1 MPDRPRAAHALLPLL
16 CALAACGPGPTPTL
30 PPAPQR
36 LAVAPGLEAFATQ
49 AFTAWSEE
57 AGVPDFDLEIWPE
70 AAALEAAER
79 GDVAAVVTVL
89 SPPEGWFAAP
99 VGVEAVGVIVNPEN
113 AFRAFTREDLAE
125 LFSGRAQDW
134 QEFGGP
140 SEPIRPVIPL
150 PGDGL
155 RAVFEAGVMGGSPLS
170 GGALLAPSAD
180 AAMTLVAERPGAIGL
195 VPYDAAD
202 DRARLVR
209 VDGVLPAPD
218 TIGDGRYLLRATV
231 LLASPE
237 EPAGD
242 IRDWMVWLQ
251 ARLGT

>member
-1 MPDRPRAAHALLPLL
+1 
-16 CALAACGPGPTPTL
+16 LAACGPAPTPSL

-36 LAVAPGLEAFATQ
+36 VAVAPGLEAFATR
-49 AFTAWSEE
+49 AFTARSEA

-70 AAALEAAER
+70 GAALEAAER
-79 GDVAAVVTVL
+79 GDVAAVVTVV

-99 VGVEAVGVIVNPEN
+99 VGVEAVGVIVNADN

-140 SEPIRPVIPL
+140 SEPIQPVIPL

-155 RAVFEAGVMGGSPLS
+155 RAVFEAGVMGGSPMS

-180 AAMTLVAERPGAIGL
+180 AALTLVAEHGGAIGL
-195 VPYDAAD
+195 VPYGAAD

-209 VDGVLPAPD
+209 VDGVLPGDD
-218 TIGDGRYLLRATV
+218 TLRDGRYPLTATV
-231 LLASPE
+231 LIVSPE
-237 EPAGD
+237 EPTGA
-242 IRDWMVWLQ
+242 IRDWIVWLQ
-251 ARLGT
+251 SP